1 MERNGERWK
10 GKCVL
15 DLKIGARSRGWW
27 GVVYVYV
34 VEFFRGLFV
43 VIVESQKILMDSF
56 RFARYSMVGKEIG

>member
-1 MERNGERWK
+1 M
-10 GKCVL
+10 L